1 MAKHHYFHLLTMN
14 SKTLSMNSY
23 DDYKEIF
30 EATCCLLKTFNGSN
44 GKAIVKEVNDIL
56 DHSPA
61 MRQFLFDFYYN
72 TRAVDNIK

>member
-1 MAKHHYFHLLTMN
+1 MN

-56 DHSPA
+56 EHSPA
-61 MRQFLFDFYYN
+61 MRQFLYDFYYN
-72 TRAVDNIK
+72 TRAAENVK